1 MKTPMNVFNTAM
13 KKKKKN
19 RKGEL
24 TPKSQTK
31 IQKKIYAKRLR
42 GILVAF
48 AMQLPV

>member
-1 MKTPMNVFNTAM
+1 MMKDTICVAVGF
-13 KKKKKN
+13 
-19 RKGEL
+19 EL

-48 AMQLPV
+48 VMQLPV